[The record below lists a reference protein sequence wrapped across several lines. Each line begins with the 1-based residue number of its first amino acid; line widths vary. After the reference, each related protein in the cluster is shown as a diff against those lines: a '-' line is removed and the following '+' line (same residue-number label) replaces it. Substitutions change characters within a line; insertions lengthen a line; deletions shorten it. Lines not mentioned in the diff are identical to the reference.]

1 MIESENFRS
10 FPCYDMLGRCFHFG
24 VLKFLFPVCFFWLF
38 WLLGCTDNQCFT
50 TWKQIIQKKIRWS
63 FVQNH
68 SLARRALLP
77 QKRAAARRKAFS
89 WYGMSV
95 LFYYMK
101 TPKGHPFGAMELILL
116 WLCPGRI
123 SRSILLRLCCC
134 AMPANTRRRRCRNKW
149 RFAAKA

>member
-1 MIESENFRS
+1 MLSNSDCNIYNSWLMFS
-10 FPCYDMLGRCFHFG
+10 FW
-24 VLKFLFPVCFFWLF
+24 FFWNF
-38 WLLGCTDNQCFT
+38 CFQFVSLGCFGF
-50 TWKQIIQKKIRWS
+50 WGVPIISTLQLESRLSRRRLWWS

-68 SLARRALLP
+68 SLARRAMLP

-95 LFYYMK
+95 LFYYTK
-101 TPKGHPFGAMELILL
+101 APKGQPFGAMELILL

-123 SRSILLRLCCC
+123 SRPILLRLCCC